1 VRPGDDFH
9 RSNRS
14 FRQTANKEV
23 KGLVAP
29 DRSLLPRIRALGR
42 RGHGSAI
49 VVTLGGRIAPADVPA
64 LWERVRDLLAGSEA
78 DLVLCDVAALVAP
91 DAVTVDAL
99 ARLQLTA
106 RRSRCR
112 LRLRYPCG
120 ELQDLLA
127 LMGLSDVLGPALP
140 VKPGG
145 EIEQREPPLRVQE
158 ERDTGDPIV

>member
-1 VRPGDDFH
+1 MTFTGPTGLL
-9 RSNRS
+9 
-14 FRQTANKEV
+14 RQTANKEV

-29 DRSLLPRIRALGR
+29 DGSFLPRVRALGQ
-42 RGHGSAI
+42 RGQGNPI
-49 VVTLGGRIAPADVPA
+49 VVALGGPIAPPDVPA
-64 LWERVRDLLAGSEA
+64 LWERVRDLLTGSEV

-106 RRSRCR
+106 RRAGCRVR
-112 LRLRYPCG
+112 LRHPCS
-120 ELQDLLA
+120 ELQDLLG
-127 LMGLSDVLGPALP
+127 LMGLSDVLGSALP

-158 ERDTGDPIV
+158 ERDAGDPIV

>member
-1 VRPGDDFH
+1 MIFTGPTGLL
-9 RSNRS
+9 
-14 FRQTANKEV
+14 RQTANKEV

-29 DRSLLPRIRALGR
+29 DRSLLPRIRALGQC
-42 RGHGSAI
+42 GQGTAI
-49 VVTLGGRIAPADVPA
+49 VVVLGGPIAPADVPA
-64 LWERVRDLLAGSEA
+64 LWERLRGLVVGSEA
-78 DLVLCDVAALVAP
+78 DFVLCDVAALVAP

-106 RRSRCR
+106 RRSGCRVR
-112 LRLRYPCG
+112 LRHPCG
-120 ELQDLLA
+120 ELQDLLG

-158 ERDTGDPIV
+158 EGDAGDPIV